1 MRVMGI
7 DNGIGGGIVV
17 VDEEVVICKA
27 PMPVIK
33 LKKRSVY
40 DMDVI
45 VAMIRSAAPVHVFI
59 EKAQAMPK
67 QGVTGM
73 FHYGEGFGIIQGIVA
88 ALGIPRTLVTPQAW
102 QKVMFEGLSKDED
115 TKILG
120 LIVCKRLY
128 PKENWVATERSKKFH
143 TGMTDACCLA
153 TYGLQKLKGELY
165 EA

>member
-59 EKAQAMPK
+59 EKGSSHAK
-67 QGVTGM
+67 TGGYGHVSLRRGVWYHSGYCCSIGDPPYSCDTASVA
-73 FHYGEGFGIIQGIVA
+73 EGYV
-88 ALGIPRTLVTPQAW
+88 
-102 QKVMFEGLSKDED
+102 
-115 TKILG
+115 
-120 LIVCKRLY
+120 
-128 PKENWVATERSKKFH
+128 
-143 TGMTDACCLA
+143 
-153 TYGLQKLKGELY
+153 
-165 EA
+165 